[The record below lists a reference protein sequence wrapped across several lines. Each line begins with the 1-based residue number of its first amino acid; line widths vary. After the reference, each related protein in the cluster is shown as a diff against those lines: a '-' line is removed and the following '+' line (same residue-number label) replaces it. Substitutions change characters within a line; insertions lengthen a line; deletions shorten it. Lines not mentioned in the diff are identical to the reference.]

1 MLTAV
6 VMPQLGLEVTEGVVV
21 EILVTVGARV
31 EKDDPLVVL
40 STDKA
45 DTDVVAPVAGVVRE
59 VGVAVGET
67 VAVGATL
74 LHLGDDAAEPSGSAA
89 EHRLAEPPSSVE
101 PPGSA
106 AEHRLAE
113 PSSSVEPP
121 RAAAAPRPAE
131 PPRERRVAVDAR
143 SASMDGQTSPRLRA
157 APVARRAAADLGI
170 ALESLAPGS
179 GPNGRIT
186 LRDVRRA
193 AGEGA
198 GGQDAAPAPAL
209 EPLSPLKRA
218 VARRMAASQRE
229 IPQFQLVR
237 EVDATHL
244 LAQKDAAA
252 AAAVAGGGA
261 RPGVNDLLV
270 QAIGE
275 MVVRHP
281 DLGAV
286 FVAGDGDTP
295 ALQRP
300 DSIDVGLAVA
310 TDRGLLVPVIRRATE
325 RTLREIAAERVRLV
339 AAAREGRI
347 DLAELSGG
355 TISLSNLGSFG
366 IDRFTAM
373 VNPGE
378 SAIVA
383 VGRTVERL
391 VPRGRG
397 IAVVPILTVTLSLDH
412 RVVDGATGAGA
423 LAELAALLEGEM
435 PWRV

>member
-21 EILVTVGARV
+21 EILVAVGARV

-59 VGVAVGET
+59 VGVDVGET

-74 LHLGDDAAEPSGSAA
+74 LRLGDDAAEPTGSAA
-89 EHRLAEPPSSVE
+89 AAPRPAEPPAST
-101 PPGSA
+101 
-106 AEHRLAE
+106 
-113 PSSSVEPP
+113 EPP
-121 RAAAAPRPAE
+121 RAAAAPRSAE
-131 PPRERRVAVDAR
+131 PPPSAEPPRAAAASRSAERPRERRVAVDAR

-198 GGQDAAPAPAL
+198 GGQDAAPAA

-252 AAAVAGGGA
+252 AAAAAGGGA

-286 FVAGDGDTP
+286 FVAGDGDAPP

>member
-1 MLTAV
+1 
-6 VMPQLGLEVTEGVVV
+6 
-21 EILVTVGARV
+21 
-31 EKDDPLVVL
+31 
-40 STDKA
+40 
-45 DTDVVAPVAGVVRE
+45 
-59 VGVAVGET
+59 
-67 VAVGATL
+67 
-74 LHLGDDAAEPSGSAA
+74 
-89 EHRLAEPPSSVE
+89 
-101 PPGSA
+101 
-106 AEHRLAE
+106 
-113 PSSSVEPP
+113 
-121 RAAAAPRPAE
+121 
-131 PPRERRVAVDAR
+131 
-143 SASMDGQTSPRLRA
+143 LRA

-186 LRDVRRA
+186 LDDVRRA
-193 AGEGA
+193 AASETNGA
-198 GGQDAAPAPAL
+198 PARPAPAQPTPAQPSAGL
-209 EPLSPLKRA
+209 EPLTPLKRA
-218 VARRMAASQRE
+218 VARRMATSQRE

-252 AAAVAGGGA
+252 AAASGGA

-270 QAIGE
+270 QSIAE
-275 MVVRHP
+275 MVARHP
-281 DLGAV
+281 DLCAV
-286 FVAGDGDTP
+286 FVPGDDGAEP
-295 ALQRP
+295 ALRRP
-300 DSIDVGLAVA
+300 ESIDVGLAVA
-310 TDRGLLVPVIRRATE
+310 TDRGLLVPVIRRASE

-347 DLAELSGG
+347 DLAELTGG
-355 TISLSNLGSFG
+355 TISLSNLGGFG

-412 RVVDGATGAGA
+412 RVVDGATGARA
-423 LAELAALLEGEM
+423 LAELAELLEGEM
-435 PWRV
+435 AWRT

>member
-21 EILVTVGARV
+21 EILVAVGARV

-59 VGVAVGET
+59 VGVEVGET

-74 LHLGDDAAEPSGSAA
+74 LRLGDDAAE
-89 EHRLAEPPSSVE
+89 R
-101 PPGSA
+101 PGSA
-106 AEHRLAE
+106 AAAPRPAE
-113 PSSSVEPP
+113 PPPSTEPT
-121 RAAAAPRPAE
+121 RAAAAPRSAE

-143 SASMDGQTSPRLRA
+143 SASMDGQTLPRLRA

-186 LRDVRRA
+186 LRDVQRA

-198 GGQDAAPAPAL
+198 GGQDAAPAL

-252 AAAVAGGGA
+252 AAAGGGA

-286 FVAGDGDTP
+286 FVAGDGDAPP

-423 LAELAALLEGEM
+423 LADLAALLEGEM